1 MNLPDVVSPS
11 EPLARFITQ
20 KKWWREDR
28 TIRYN
33 AFMPNRSGRQTSV
46 YRIQELNDSE
56 IFEIGENFV
65 AEAFGKPLLGRAD
78 VLASA
83 VQEEGLTVEPD
94 TEPHP
99 RHANIDDWPEDS
111 SKHKEIALSISAK
124 AQLRLVD
131 ES

>member
-1 MNLPDVVSPS
+1 MNLPEVVSAS

-20 KKWWREDR
+20 KKWWRADR
-28 TIRYN
+28 SIRYN
-33 AFMPNRSGRQTSV
+33 AFMPNSSGQVSV

-56 IFEIGENFV
+56 VYEIGETYV
-65 AEAFGKPLLGRAD
+65 AEALGKPLLGRAD
-78 VLASA
+78 VLASVA
-83 VQEEGLTVEPD
+83 QEERLTVEPD

-99 RHANIDDWPEDS
+99 RHANIDNWPEDS
-111 SKHKEIALSISAK
+111 SKHKEIALSICAE